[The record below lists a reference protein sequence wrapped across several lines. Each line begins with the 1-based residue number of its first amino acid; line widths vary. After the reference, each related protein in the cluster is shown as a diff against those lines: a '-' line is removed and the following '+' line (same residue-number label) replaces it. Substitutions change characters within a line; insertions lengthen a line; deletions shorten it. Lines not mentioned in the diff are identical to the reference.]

1 MDMKTSEIKILLQ
14 KYYEGSTTT
23 SEETDLEKYFLNSPA
38 DPEFDADRLH
48 FEAVASMRDEDIPV
62 PEDLEFSVLETL
74 GKVQRLQSRGNRRII
89 YVSLSIAAGL
99 LLMVSTF
106 LFISRSNDSLFVT
119 DPKIAYAESREALE
133 MVSKYFN
140 QGTAKLSGLGKLN
153 QAIEPLNKLNS
164 LDKAAKSLSEF
175 GKLNQGK

>member
-1 MDMKTSEIKILLQ
+1 
-14 KYYEGSTTT
+14 
-23 SEETDLEKYFLNSPA
+23 
-38 DPEFDADRLH
+38 
-48 FEAVASMRDEDIPV
+48 
-62 PEDLEFSVLETL
+62 
-74 GKVQRLQSRGNRRII
+74 
-89 YVSLSIAAGL
+89 
-99 LLMVSTF
+99 MVSTF